1 MGLTLQLGE
10 FIADSHLSGFTD
22 QVRNLS
28 KLGFIDSIATTI
40 AGSSDESVQI
50 ARKLYEP
57 LPVGLA
63 AILFTTEKSTA
74 DHAAFLNGIAG
85 HALDFDDVALRGHPS
100 VVLVSAI
107 LPLAQEL
114 GSSGIEMMDAYIA
127 GYETW
132 AELVFREDD
141 MHHMKGW
148 HPTGVFGAI
157 GAAAAC
163 SSLRKLDQ
171 LSCAH
176 AIGIAASMGSG
187 LMSNFGSMTKPLHVG
202 RSAQAGVQAAK
213 LAGLGFTASID
224 TLEHP
229 QGFLAALS
237 PSGKVNLQRPIQG
250 RSQNLYIQQFGLNIK
265 KYPTCYYTHRAIDA
279 LLDLIQAQTI
289 ALEQIDTIEVIISKE
304 HDIVLRNHDPK
315 TALEAKFSIEFAMA
329 CALVDSCVGL
339 AQLTDESVLRPTIQ
353 GLMKKVRIRHSR
365 EYDPQ
370 AIGWAIHDQVVLHM
384 LDGQA
389 ITSKEISYPQGH
401 EKYPLM
407 LHLIEQKF
415 MDCLA
420 AGNYRANAH
429 QLFQNLCSLEVISA
443 RDLLN

>member
-1 MGLTLQLGE
+1 M
-10 FIADSHLSGFTD
+10 
-22 QVRNLS
+22 
-28 KLGFIDSIATTI
+28 
-40 AGSSDESVQI
+40 
-50 ARKLYEP
+50 
-57 LPVGLA
+57 
-63 AILFTTEKSTA
+63 
-74 DHAAFLNGIAG
+74 
-85 HALDFDDVALRGHPS
+85 DFDDVALRGHPS

-163 SSLRKLDQ
+163 ASLRKLDQ
-171 LSCAH
+171 LSCAQ

-202 RSAQAGVQAAK
+202 RSAQAGVLAAK
-213 LAGLGFTASID
+213 LAGLGFTASSD

-237 PSGKVNLQRPIQG
+237 PSGKVNLQGPIQG

-279 LLDLIQAQTI
+279 LLDLIQAQAI
-289 ALEQIDTIEVIISKE
+289 ALERIDAIEVIMSKE
-304 HDIVLRNHDPK
+304 HTIVLRNHDPK

-329 CALVDSCVGL
+329 CTLVDGCVGL
-339 AQLTDESVLRPTIQ
+339 AQLTNESVLRPTIQ
-353 GLMKKVRIRHSR
+353 GLMKKVRIRHSQ
-365 EYDPQ
+365 EYDPH
-370 AIGWAIHDQVVLHM
+370 AIGWAMHDQVVLHM
-384 LDGQA
+384 RDGQV
-389 ITSKEISYPQGH
+389 IPSQEIRYAQGH

-407 LHLIEQKF
+407 LHLIKQKF

-420 AGNYRANAH
+420 AGNYRGNAH